1 MRVLRARAGFLDARQ
16 TVYNG
21 NDHDGREADSRTTM
35 TRKHDKPRLAK
46 PNDPCEPRKPASR
59 AAWAV
64 CGLLA
69 VAVWLVFGQT
79 LHHEFVNYDDPLYVT
94 ETPLVTGGLSLQA
107 VQWAF
112 STTRAGN
119 WHPLT
124 WLSLM
129 LDGQLY
135 GRQPW
140 GYHLTN
146 LLLHAAT
153 AILLFLVLRRMTGD
167 LWPAALAAA
176 VFAIHPLRAESV
188 AWVAE
193 RKDVLSGL
201 FFMLTLAAY
210 LGYVRRPFSVARYL
224 LVVAALA
231 AGLLAKPAVVTLP
244 LVLLLLDYWPLGRC
258 GAGVSPA
265 SLVPTLCVG
274 TQFLDAPTSHEILN
288 QGSALDNGTPKHPGR
303 AFPRGAW
310 ERGHQGSALDNGTPK
325 HPGRA
330 FPRGAWERGQY
341 GRLVVEKIPLF
352 LLAAASCVATPLAQG
367 QSVVA
372 LEIIPLPLRI
382 SNAMVS
388 YVSYVGQFFHPVD
401 LAVFYPH
408 PGPSLSWWETA
419 AAFLILIGVS
429 AGAIA
434 LRRRRPCL
442 LVGWFWYLGMLVPMI
457 GLVQVGTQAQ
467 ADRYTYLP
475 QIGLCIALIWG
486 MAPTVAS
493 WPHRRSICWG
503 AAMFAA
509 AVLMSIASRQT
520 AFWRDSE
527 TLWKHALDCTS
538 KNARAHNNFG
548 NVMMDKGQVERAIE
562 HYEEALKIVPR
573 YAEAHNNLAAAL
585 MNRGQVD
592 QALEHF
598 QKALEQLP
606 DMPQAHQGLGNIYS
620 SRGQFDRVVEH
631 YRRVLKLNPE
641 DANVRYNLGVVLNRQ
656 GKTAEAVREWR
667 KVIRLQPGDA
677 DALDQLAWALA
688 TSPERSIRNGAEA
701 VLLARRAVQQT
712 DGRDA
717 DILATLAAAQAEAGQ
732 FSDAIASVERAI
744 SLASAAG
751 KTEAADAFRTQLRL
765 YRAGSPY
772 REGHDQPAK

>member
-1 MRVLRARAGFLDARQ
+1 M
-16 TVYNG
+16 
-21 NDHDGREADSRTTM
+21 
-35 TRKHDKPRLAK
+35 
-46 PNDPCEPRKPASR
+46 
-59 AAWAV
+59 
-64 CGLLA
+64 
-69 VAVWLVFGQT
+69 AVWLVFGQT

-231 AGLLAKPAVVTLP
+231 AGLMAKPAVVTLP

-265 SLVPTLCVG
+265 LCSRDGRTTNAAVG
-274 TQFLDAPTSHEILN
+274 RSRDGRTT
-288 QGSALDNGTPKHPGR
+288 NG
-303 AFPRGAW
+303 FW
-310 ERGHQGSALDNGTPK
+310 
-325 HPGRA
+325 
-330 FPRGAWERGQY
+330 
-341 GRLVVEKIPLF
+341 RLVVEKIPLF

-429 AGAIA
+429 AATIA

-493 WPHRRSICWG
+493 WPHRRWICWG

-509 AVLMSIASRQT
+509 AVLMSIASHQT

-538 KNARAHNNFG
+538 KNSVAHHNLGAVFMKQDGRAAEAIEQFEKALAIEPDNVPANASLSGELAMQGRTAEAIQRAQRALALDPACVDAHNNIG
-548 NVMMDKGQVERAIE
+548 IALAKIERFDEAIE
-562 HYEEALKIVPR
+562 RFQTALKLQPDYVKARVNLNAALAMRESAVAALAQQRESIRQHPNDVVLLC
-573 YAEAHNNLAAAL
+573 ETVWLLAA
-585 MNRGQVD
+585 
-592 QALEHF
+592 
-598 QKALEQLP
+598 
-606 DMPQAHQGLGNIYS
+606 
-620 SRGQFDRVVEH
+620 
-631 YRRVLKLNPE
+631 NPN
-641 DANVRYNLGVVLNRQ
+641 A
-656 GKTAEAVREWR
+656 
-667 KVIRLQPGDA
+667 
-677 DALDQLAWALA
+677 
-688 TSPERSIRNGAEA
+688 SIRNGAEA
-701 VLLARRAVQQT
+701 VKLAEQAVRLSNEQ
-712 DGRDA
+712 DPAALDA
-717 DILATLAAAQAEAGQ
+717 LAAAYAETGRFDEAVQTAGKALALAKRQ
-732 FSDAIASVERAI
+732 KNPSLTEAI
-744 SLASAAG
+744 SARLALYQA
-751 KTEAADAFRTQLRL
+751 KTPFREQ
-765 YRAGSPY
+765 
-772 REGHDQPAK
+772 